1 MDWKEII
8 ALKPD
13 KITEENRGTVYD
25 ALLRLRFQDFD
36 RADNKA
42 AKRLFRIAHKLLQW
56 KGEEVG
62 GVVIQLIYY

>member
-25 ALLRLRFQDFD
+25 ALLRFQDFD

-62 GVVIQLIYY
+62 GVVNELIYY